1 MDSISKDCFMDAG
14 LADFILWGIKTIF
27 HLFQKK
33 MKTTSFL
40 LSPLEKVANY
50 KGYCGGNLSKTNL
63 LFWCF

>member
-1 MDSISKDCFMDAG
+1 MDAG

-40 LSPLEKVANY
+40 L
-50 KGYCGGNLSKTNL
+50 
-63 LFWCF
+63 

>member
-1 MDSISKDCFMDAG
+1 MEAG

-40 LSPLEKVANY
+40 LYNHLKV
-50 KGYCGGNLSKTNL
+50 LD
-63 LFWCF
+63 F